1 MENTAL
7 TSAHQDYLKAIYHL
21 QRESADAS
29 NSALASTLGVAPASA
44 TNMVRRLADAG
55 LVEHTR
61 YQGVRLTAV
70 GEQAALETIRHHRL
84 IELFLHDIL
93 DLPWDQVHKEAER
106 LEHAISEE
114 VEEAIARKLGYPTFD
129 PHGDP
134 IPAKDGSRV
143 EVSSMALA
151 GQAPGTVA
159 RLQRVRTQDGDRL
172 RYLGSLGLYP
182 GACVTVV
189 ARSPFDG
196 PLTLEIDGRREVLAH
211 DLAQLLFITLE
222 DPQAAGQPG

>member
-1 MENTAL
+1 MTNLAL
-7 TSAHQDYLKAIYHL
+7 TSAHQDYLKAIYTL
-21 QRESADAS
+21 GLEGADAS
-29 NSALASTLGVAPASA
+29 NSALAATLGVAPASA

-55 LVEHTR
+55 LVDHTR
-61 YQGVRLTAV
+61 YQGVRLTPA

-93 DLPWDQVHKEAER
+93 GLPWDRVHEEAER

-143 EVSSMALA
+143 EVSNITLA
-151 GQAPGTVA
+151 TLDPAIPA

-182 GACVTVV
+182 GATVKV
-189 ARSPFDG
+189 IARTPFDG
-196 PLTLEIDGRREVLAH
+196 PLTLEVDGRRQILAH
-211 DLAQLLFITLE
+211 DLAQLLFVTIENSPARGSQT
-222 DPQAAGQPG
+222 